1 MGKFMSDKAYIA
13 SIAKMT
19 ESQLL
24 DIVMA
29 HPEYILDSYYRA
41 FGIAIENRYRELR
54 ANR

>member
-1 MGKFMSDKAYIA
+1 MSDKAYIA

-24 DIVMA
+24 DEIMQR
-29 HPEYILDSYYRA
+29 PDFLCDPYFRS
-41 FGIAIENRYRELR
+41 FGTAIERRYRELR

>member
-1 MGKFMSDKAYIA
+1 MSDKAYIA

-24 DIVMA
+24 DEVMEN
-29 HPEYILDSYYRA
+29 PNYLCDPYYRA